1 MIAQKGK
8 NNLQK
13 VNEEN
18 ILNSIKFIPNL
29 NYEEIKEYEKIFN
42 ELNISLF
49 NLDNSL
55 KKLFESENKIIND
68 INTYQNLL
76 NEEEKQTCD
85 SEYDDNSNEYK
96 KYKII
101 KKEKIE
107 NLNKN
112 HKEIINEVNNDKD
125 NNEKNQTINQKYYFR
140 RRKDENLNNNLIRK
154 KRNRNE
160 IKKNIIKHKSTKKE
174 KKKIKKKKNET
185 LKKSKNNEENI
196 NNESLINYFSFI
208 DEKIKNKQDKKY
220 VPSKIKMS
228 NEERKDFIINIKNK
242 MEKLT
247 LKQIIQIKEKFFK
260 YNIDNI
266 SEVNLSQLNQE
277 LLQRL
282 NIYVDSFINDN
293 LLQSNYI
300 PYKEELNKEKQIKK
314 YINNQNIESDCSI
327 DDNND
332 DDYD

>member
-55 KKLFESENKIIND
+55 KKLFESEGGIIND

-140 RRKDENLNNNLIRK
+140 RRKDENLNNNLIGK

-277 LLQRL
+277 HLQRL